1 MIVADA
7 LSILEAALE
16 RAAAETVQ
24 TPDLRAALTA
34 LKPHCRDHQ
43 PLDQF
48 WQGAGS
54 PRRSVRG
61 DRLSFAWGEIRL
73 QLAS

>member
-1 MIVADA
+1 MIVPDA
-7 LSILEAALE
+7 LSVLEAALE
-16 RAAAETVQ
+16 RAAVETVQ

-34 LKPHCRDHQ
+34 LEPHCRDHQ
-43 PLDQF
+43 PLDHF

-54 PRRSVRG
+54 LRRSTRSNM
-61 DRLSFAWGEIRL
+61 LSFALGEIRL